1 MRKLGKR
8 FVAILVA
15 VALSAGLLYEDFGT
29 RGATVAYAGV
39 YTKTNE
45 QVEQQLNS
53 QLNQLLNDLSTK
65 SAAPTQE
72 IGGNVGGINQ
82 SMVESAEGN
91 LTQQYLS
98 LLQSLG
104 EGMEKVIPGGSK
116 VLSGA
121 SETAGFL
128 GTVLDLKNLAEDLE
142 ALTNLSNTNPLYQH
156 MERQALTLDALL
168 AVISIA
174 NVFLHFIPGGV
185 AVSVGL
191 ASLSFLVGLYAAYLH
206 SGEFEKDMSKLEQWW
221 AELMLKLLLR
231 SKTPDGVN
239 CLKPNIYLYYDNT
252 GTTIQVQFAQPEL
265 LTTSIPDYDTG
276 WSVTNLGNGKL
287 AGEEG
292 STYDYLFYE
301 SVTSKALFQREAG
314 YRISAAEREEAFR
327 DILTAMSFTPA
338 EIEDFVEFWC
348 RRLDDGV
355 DYIMYPQDTATV
367 DLAMPVTVTPE
378 PDHMERIWFVFE
390 QDEGQQAATPETI
403 VLERDDSRTVIEW
416 GGMVFDE

>member
-1 MRKLGKR
+1 M
-8 FVAILVA
+8 
-15 VALSAGLLYEDFGT
+15 
-29 RGATVAYAGV
+29 
-39 YTKTNE
+39 
-45 QVEQQLNS
+45 
-53 QLNQLLNDLSTK
+53 
-65 SAAPTQE
+65 
-72 IGGNVGGINQ
+72 
-82 SMVESAEGN
+82 
-91 LTQQYLS
+91 
-98 LLQSLG
+98 
-104 EGMEKVIPGGSK
+104 
-116 VLSGA
+116 
-121 SETAGFL
+121 
-128 GTVLDLKNLAEDLE
+128 
-142 ALTNLSNTNPLYQH
+142 
-156 MERQALTLDALL
+156 
-168 AVISIA
+168 
-174 NVFLHFIPGGV
+174 
-185 AVSVGL
+185 

-314 YRISAAEREEAFR
+314 YHISAAEREEAFR
-327 DILTAMSFTPA
+327 DILTAMGFTPA
-338 EIEDFVEFWC
+338 EIDDFVEFWC